1 MTKIK
6 KMKIMRILTQAQ
18 LSSNVVRLCC
28 EGGDYN
34 PYLSL
39 RHFPFEYDPCI
50 PEKYFPLIVKCIFN
64 MHLCIYKCDYNP
76 YLSLRYFP
84 F

>member
-6 KMKIMRILTQAQ
+6 KMKMIRVLTQAQ

-39 RHFPFEYDPCI
+39 RHFPFEYLPWKI
-50 PEKYFPLIVKCIFN
+50 NPIIVKCIFN
-64 MHLCIYKCDYNP
+64 MYKCFSAQV
-76 YLSLRYFP
+76 LHHSA
-84 F
+84 